1 VSYARFSSDSDV
13 YVYLADTLQCC
24 GCALSS
30 QSRSFATTAALLEHL
45 DEHKQAGH
53 AVPPGAVH
61 DLLAD
66 AEVND
71 EFIRTGDDRLLDEP

>member
-1 VSYARFSSDSDV
+1 MSYARFSSDSDV

-24 GCALSS
+24 ACALSS

-45 DEHKQAGH
+45 DEHEAAGH
-53 AVPPGAVH
+53 TVPPGAVQE
-61 DLLAD
+61 LLAD

-71 EFIRTGDDRLLDEP
+71 EFIRTGDESLLDGP